1 MYNEVVVPA
10 TYSSFLY
17 CGPISNKAGPPPP
30 RRGRDGERGA
40 TGREGMGRSQ
50 DGWEC
55 SLEGQGG
62 ENWDRTCPEVDRG
75 AGIMGTMAGVGRG
88 STG

>member
-1 MYNEVVVPA
+1 MGGDGQKP
-10 TYSSFLY
+10 
-17 CGPISNKAGPPPP
+17 
-30 RRGRDGERGA
+30 GR
-40 TGREGMGRSQ
+40 
-50 DGWEC
+50 WEC